1 MLAKYIIKN
10 KTENIEELKDFNES
24 GYEFQS
30 ELSND
35 KELVYIRS

>member
-10 KTENIEELKDFNES
+10 KVDNIDELHDFNEN
-24 GYEFQS
+24 GYEFHQ